1 MQYDDKI
8 LYIGQGAGFASV
20 EAGCGIFKAFIDFGV
35 VPGRAQA
42 SSGSALFTSLFYS
55 MGIERIE
62 KIVSTHQPS
71 DFVNLC
77 PLAAASTVA
86 GQCNYVL
93 DNSKIIEL
101 LDTEL
106 TGEATKRVKVSVT
119 RLDDWTCHLKRA
131 LPSWVLAATSIP
143 FVFKPVKIAGSLWG
157 DGGVFN
163 NIPTIPLDELD
174 RWKHVFVFVAPSYV
188 PFDDNLGIRGLLN
201 LLNAALDREFSQ
213 LKESGYFDHPNVTL
227 IHPESS
233 WGGSLFS
240 WSENFGLMK
249 ECYDLTIN
257 ALNSMELK

>member
-1 MQYDDKI
+1 MKYNDKI

-35 VPGRAQA
+35 VPGKAQA

-62 KIVSTHQPS
+62 EIINSHQPS

-93 DNSKIIEL
+93 DNSKILEL

-119 RLDDWTCHLKRA
+119 RLDDWTCHFKRA

-143 FVFKPVKIAGSLWG
+143 FIFKPVKVAGSLWG

-163 NIPTIPLDELD
+163 NIPTIPVNELSQ
-174 RWKHVFVFVAPSYV
+174 WKHVFVFVAPSYV

-201 LLNAALDREFSQ
+201 LLNAALDREFNQ
-213 LKESGYFDHPNVTL
+213 LKESGYFDQPNVTL

-233 WGGSLFS
+233 WGGNLFS
-240 WSENFGLMK
+240 WSENFALRT
-249 ECYDLTIN
+249 ECYQETIG
-257 ALNSMELK
+257 ALNSLELK